1 MGKKIMFIYYFYRY
15 YLLAISG
22 QKDIIPDMRK
32 YLLFSL
38 LLLAGLRPAIA
49 QEPLET
55 TIKQKDWTTLATL
68 FSDQTHQQLI
78 VYFRD
83 CLGVGFSLLRQDDLM
98 YFARFKEFAEIG
110 EITFARE
117 GGKYSQLSLKRNL
130 NPLYFI
136 DHFSRYVMTDRTVSM
151 GDAVIHFKNGVMYKG
166 MPMGNVYIFCGDW
179 EFRIKPES
187 EEERLTLLNLV
198 RSDTFVKEA
207 QAGVFVF
214 SQQVFMDDLPPP
226 TFVRELADDEA
237 KLLYEIFQQKW
248 GMHIP
253 FFNELWYFPF
263 APDFNTA
270 VFHRKPGKSFYR
282 YVFSSG
288 ISPDTS
294 LVMLPENKFYLNYN
308 AIKGLKFTSQG
319 VDELENLQLNIFY
332 NPQVEFLS
340 ATAVLNFKEPSSVK
354 TVSLNPSLVVKGYG
368 KSQQHELQLFNRADT
383 YFLLGQGLN
392 KFSFYY
398 AGSVKPGGDA
408 AEMIRINMD
417 DAVGKNK
424 KGEHYFILNRDQD
437 FYPNP
442 GPHFFKSRVKIT
454 LPSPLQCL
462 VTGELRS
469 QQKLGERNEFV
480 FESSGSKGI
489 SLVCGNFTQ
498 LLTVPSRV
506 PIRVFGLAKL
516 RLSDYFDVTDM
527 QNCFDFLLE
536 KFGPLEI
543 KQLNLLLRRRDDYG
557 GLSNQGFVIFNL
569 LDKSGFIN
577 DEMSVTRRMRKE
589 SPVVFDDVNRDNL
602 IHEFSHQWW
611 GGIISWKAY
620 QDQWLTE
627 GLAEFSTL
635 FYLEHHVSE
644 SQYRRAIASA
654 KRWVFRSNDAGPIA
668 YGRRIANLSNDILTY
683 QSIVYNKSALVFLML
698 KEILGEEEMLK
709 RLRELLSDYRYQSLG
724 SARFIQHISQGDV
737 ILHKFF
743 NGWVFSRLLPEVS
756 YRVVLNGPNAEIA
769 FSQSNTD
776 FVFPVR
782 VRITT
787 AAGETVRTLVVEE
800 KEQKFKLSENSPIQ
814 SIEVD
819 AGVSPINLND

>member
-1 MGKKIMFIYYFYRY
+1 
-15 YLLAISG
+15 
-22 QKDIIPDMRK
+22 MRK
-32 YLLFSL
+32 QLLLSL

-55 TIKQKDWTTLATL
+55 TIKKKDWTTLATL
-68 FSDQTHQQLI
+68 FSDQTHQQL
-78 VYFRD
+78 VAYFKD
-83 CLGVGFSLLRQDDLM
+83 CLGVGFSLLRQNDLM

-110 EITFARE
+110 EITFESE
-117 GGKYSQLSLKRNL
+117 GGKYQRLSLKRNL
-130 NPLYFI
+130 KPLYFV
-136 DHFSRYVMTDRTVSM
+136 DHFLRYVMTERTVTL
-151 GDAVIHFKNGVMYKG
+151 GDAVIHFKNGVIYKG
-166 MPMGNVYIFCGDW
+166 MPMGNVFVFCGDW
-179 EFRIKPES
+179 EFRIRPES
-187 EEERLTLLNLV
+187 EEERLTLLNQV
-198 RSDTFVKEA
+198 RSDTFVKAA

-214 SQQVFMDDLPPP
+214 SHQEFVDDLPPP
-226 TFVRELADDEA
+226 TFVRELADGEA

-270 VFHRKPGKSFYR
+270 VFYRKPGKSFYR

-308 AIKGLKFTSQG
+308 AVKGLKFTSQG
-319 VDELENLQLNIFY
+319 LDELENLQLNIFY

-354 TVSLNPSLVVKGYG
+354 TVSLDPSLVVKGYG

-408 AEMIRINMD
+408 ADMIRVNTDSSD
-417 DAVGKNK
+417 DRKR
-424 KGEHYFILNRDQD
+424 EHYFILNRDQD

-442 GPHFFKSRVKIT
+442 GPHFFKNRVKIT
-454 LPSPLQCL
+454 LPAPLQCL

-469 QQKLGERNEFV
+469 QQGLGERNEFV
-480 FESSGSKGI
+480 FESPGSKGI

-516 RLSDYFDVTDM
+516 KLSNYFEVADI
-527 QNCFDFLLE
+527 QRCFDFLLE
-536 KFGPLEI
+536 NFGPLEI
-543 KQLNLLLRRRDDYG
+543 TQLNMLLRRRDEYG

-569 LDKSGFIN
+569 LDRSGFVD
-577 DEMSVTRRMRKE
+577 DEMSITRRIRKE

-602 IHEFSHQWW
+602 VHELSHQWW
-611 GGIISWKAY
+611 GGIISWNGY

-644 SQYRRAIASA
+644 SQYRRVIASA
-654 KRWVFRSNDAGPIA
+654 KKWVLRSNNAGPIA
-668 YGRRIANLSNDILTY
+668 YGRRIANLSNDMHTY

-709 RLRELLSDYRYQSLG
+709 RLRQLLDDCKHQSLV
-724 SARFIQHISQGDV
+724 SARFIQHICQGDV
-737 ILHKFF
+737 LLHKFF

-782 VRITT
+782 VRINT

-800 KEQKFKLSENSPIQ
+800 KEQKFKLAENSPIRL
-814 SIEVD
+814 IEID
-819 AGVSPINLND
+819 AGVSPIKLSD

>member
-1 MGKKIMFIYYFYRY
+1 MKKH
-15 YLLAISG
+15 LL
-22 QKDIIPDMRK
+22 
-32 YLLFSL
+32 LSL

-55 TIKQKDWTTLATL
+55 AIKKKDWTTLATL

-78 VYFRD
+78 VYFKD

-110 EITFARE
+110 EITFERD
-117 GGKYSQLSLKRNL
+117 GDTYRQLSLKRNL
-130 NPLYFI
+130 KPLYFV
-136 DHFSRYVMTDRTVSM
+136 DHFSRTVMTERTVSM
-151 GDAVIHFKNGVMYKG
+151 GDAVIHFKNGVMYRG
-166 MPMGNVYIFCGDW
+166 MPMGNVFVFCGDW
-179 EFRIKPES
+179 EFSIRPES
-187 EEERLTLLNLV
+187 EEERLTLLSQV

-214 SQQVFMDDLPPP
+214 SQPEFMDDLPPP
-226 TFVRELADDEA
+226 TAVRELADGEA
-237 KLLYEIFQQKW
+237 KLLYDIFQQKW

-263 APDFNTA
+263 ALDFNTA
-270 VFHRKPGKSFYR
+270 VFYRKPGKSFYR

-308 AIKGLKFTSQG
+308 AVKGLKFTSQG

-354 TVSLNPSLVVKGYG
+354 TVSLDSSLVVKGYG

-408 AEMIRINMD
+408 ADMIRINTD
-417 DAVGKNK
+417 DSDDRKR
-424 KGEHYFILNRDQD
+424 EHYFILNRDQD

-442 GPHFFKSRVKIT
+442 GPHFFKNRVKIT
-454 LPSPLQCL
+454 LPAPLQCL

-469 QQKLGERNEFV
+469 QQTLGERNEFV
-480 FESSGSKGI
+480 FESPGSKGV

-498 LLTVPSRV
+498 LLTIPSRV

-516 RLSDYFDVTDM
+516 KLSNYFDVADI
-527 QNCFDFLLE
+527 QGCFDFLLD
-536 KFGPLEI
+536 KFGPLEV
-543 KQLNLLLRRRDDYG
+543 KQLNMLLRRREEYG

-577 DEMSVTRRMRKE
+577 DEMSITRRMRKE

-602 IHEFSHQWW
+602 VHELSHQWW
-611 GGIISWKAY
+611 GGIISWKGY

-635 FYLEHHVSE
+635 FYLEHHVAE
-644 SQYRRAIASA
+644 NQYRKAIASA
-654 KRWVFRSNDAGPIA
+654 NKWVFRCNDAGPIA
-668 YGRRIANLSNDILTY
+668 YGRRIANLSNDMLTY
-683 QSIVYNKSALVFLML
+683 QSIVYDKSALVFLML

-709 RLRELLSDYRYQSLG
+709 RLRELLNDYKYQSLV
-724 SARFIQHISQGDV
+724 STRFIQNICQGDV

-756 YRVVLNGPNAEIA
+756 YRVVIAGPNAEIV

-787 AAGETVRTLVVEE
+787 AVGETVRTLVVED
-800 KEQKFKLSENSPIQ
+800 KEQKFKLTEKSPIR

-819 AGVSPINLND
+819 AGVSPIKLND